1 MIVDGSV
8 GGETGHICRTFDANG
23 GPGEWGGGGFF
34 SDFSWDY
41 IYASGS
47 GE

>member
-1 MIVDGSV
+1 MSGARLDTFAGLLMPTEDRGS
-8 GGETGHICRTFDANG
+8 GAE
-23 GPGEWGGGGFF
+23 GGFF